1 MPTLSFKVTPQEA
14 ARIRRLAR
22 REGRT
27 VSEMLR
33 RRAVQPFA
41 AAAVPEPDGYI
52 IKKSSVTGLPVMFAP
67 ARTPRVTPEQI
78 RALLVDFP

>member
-1 MPTLSFKVTPQEA
+1 
-14 ARIRRLAR
+14 
-22 REGRT
+22 
-27 VSEMLR
+27 MLR